1 MPPIPVNLAVQDELS
16 ETVVRRLLRYVG
28 RGYAI
33 GTTYGLRGNG
43 YLLRN
48 VEGWNRAAR
57 GKPFILLT
65 DLDRY
70 PCPSALVSDWLSR
83 ERHPNLIFRVA
94 VREIEAWILA
104 DRPTFAA
111 FLGVTERLIPED
123 AEAEED
129 PKRTLIAVARRS
141 RNRGIRERIVPRP
154 GSTAQQGPDYNACL
168 SEFVATQWNIVRAA
182 HAARSLSRT
191 LRTFRQFTP
200 TWPKR

>member
-1 MPPIPVNLAVQDELS
+1 MPPIPVNLAVEDELS

-57 GKPFILLT
+57 GKPFILVT

-70 PCPSALVSDWLSR
+70 PCPSALISEWLNR
-83 ERHPNLIFRVA
+83 EAHPNLIFRVA
-94 VREIEAWILA
+94 VREIESWILA
-104 DRPTFAA
+104 DRSTFATY
-111 FLGVTERLIPED
+111 LGVSEQRIPRD

-129 PKRTLIAVARRS
+129 PKRALIAAARRS
-141 RNRGIRERIVPRP
+141 RNRSIRDRIVPRA

-168 SEFVATQWNIVRAA
+168 SEFVSTQWDIARAA
-182 HAARSLSRT
+182 RSARSLSRT
-191 LRTFRQFTP
+191 LGKFRHFTP
-200 TWPKR
+200 IWP